1 LAASPQREQLEE
13 LATAH
18 GAQVIHEL
26 RGNYFDFDGAHGTFL
41 WPQIVPEEV
50 AASAKNDDSLIFRV
64 VCGERSFLLP
74 GDAEKMSE
82 YAILSNP
89 LLTSCA
95 PTF

>member
-1 LAASPQREQLEE
+1 LAASPRQEQLEE

-26 RGNYFDFDGAHGTFL
+26 RGNYFHVDGAQGNFL
-41 WPQIVPEEV
+41 WPQIVTEEV
-50 AASAKNDDSLIFRV
+50 AASAKNADSLIFRV
-64 VCGERSFLLP
+64 VFGERSFLLP

-82 YAILSNP
+82 HAILSNP
-89 LLTSCA
+89 LLTSRA

>member
-1 LAASPQREQLEE
+1 MAAWPQQEQLEE

-18 GAQVIHEL
+18 RAQVMHEL
-26 RGNYFDFDGAHGTFL
+26 RGNYFDVAGAHGNFL
-41 WPQIVPEEV
+41 WPQIVTEEV

-64 VCGERSFLLP
+64 VFGERFLLP

-82 YAILSNP
+82 HAILSNP